1 MFRSGRGVSL
11 LVRARDVRPLMTC
24 RRGRRRSVMRGR
36 PFLIKNAT
44 GQQND
49 GAQKNLFHF
58 SSFYHKRSR
67 FSFVTRSSETG
78 AGAAAGA
85 VSGTEGEA
93 PSPVLNLRA
102 AINAR
107 RFSGPLY
114 KTLSAS

>member
-1 MFRSGRGVSL
+1 M
-11 LVRARDVRPLMTC
+11 
-24 RRGRRRSVMRGR
+24 MRGR

-78 AGAAAGA
+78 TEGTEAGV
-85 VSGTEGEA
+85 VSETEGEV